1 MRTLQSTTPL
11 HRRKFWCQFVV
22 LLSAGLAQRSVSS
35 AADSS
40 VPLPYGDAST
50 ALVAA
55 NSLETQPRL
64 AAADASGDG
73 QNSWQSPVRLHS
85 AYRQAK
91 PESLQFPAWDSTRA
105 VPRTSLFNEV
115 LSDAANPLPTKKRRL
130 TAATPAATTAVS
142 RLAFPADAT
151 ARPSTLSLPASST
164 QGSASG
170 DTRSEAIK
178 PRVAPIS
185 KVPLIP
191 AVPRLT
197 QTTMLKLDTLQA
209 GCFGT
214 GLLLCLVF
222 QVAIVIVLLR
232 QRNALPAQI
241 AQYLPVFDRAL
252 HGGNPFAP
260 IAGGAADRNTAVAD
274 FMSDPGLLEG
284 AASSIGS
291 KWKQEE
297 DTLRQQEAAII
308 EELVTKNVDWAR
320 ELA

>member
-11 HRRKFWCQFVV
+11 HQRKFWWQFVV
-22 LLSAGLAQRSVSS
+22 LLSAGLAQSSVCS
-35 AADSS
+35 AADPS
-40 VPLPYGDAST
+40 VPSPDGDTSAV
-50 ALVAA
+50 LVAA
-55 NSLETQPRL
+55 NSFESQPQL
-64 AAADASGDG
+64 AATDASGDG

-85 AYRQAK
+85 AYKHAK

-105 VPRTSLFNEV
+105 VPKTSLFNEV
-115 LSDAANPLPTKKRRL
+115 LSDATNPLPTKTRRL
-130 TAATPAATTAVS
+130 TATTPVATTAVS
-142 RLAFPADAT
+142 RLPFPSDVT
-151 ARPSTLSLPASST
+151 VRPSTLTPAANST
-164 QGSASG
+164 HGTVSRE
-170 DTRSEAIK
+170 TRSETNR
-178 PRVAPIS
+178 PRVASIS

-209 GCFGT
+209 GCFGA

-241 AQYLPVFDRAL
+241 AQYLPAFDRSL
-252 HGGNPFAP
+252 HAGNPFAP
-260 IAGGAADRNTAVAD
+260 LAGSAPDRNTAMAD
-274 FMSDPGLLEG
+274 FMSEPGLLEG

-297 DTLRQQEAAII
+297 DTARQQEAAII

>member
-1 MRTLQSTTPL
+1 MRTLQFTTPL
-11 HRRKFWCQFVV
+11 HRRKFRWQFVV
-22 LLSAGLAQRSVSS
+22 LLSAGLAQQSVCT
-35 AADSS
+35 AADPS
-40 VPLPYGDAST
+40 VPFPYIESST

-55 NSLETQPRL
+55 NSLEPQQRL
-64 AAADASGDG
+64 AASDWSGDG
-73 QNSWQSPVRLHS
+73 QNAWQSPVRLHS
-85 AYRQAK
+85 AYRHAK

-105 VPRTSLFNEV
+105 VPKTSLFNEV
-115 LSDAANPLPTKKRRL
+115 LSDAANPRPTKKRRL
-130 TAATPAATTAVS
+130 TAAAPAATTAVS

-151 ARPSTLSLPASST
+151 ARSSTATLPANST
-164 QGSASG
+164 QRSVSSE
-170 DTRSEAIK
+170 TRSEAIK

-209 GCFGT
+209 GCFGA
-214 GLLLCLVF
+214 GLLLCLMF

-241 AQYLPVFDRAL
+241 AQYLPAFDRSL
-252 HGGNPFAP
+252 HAGNPFAP
-260 IAGGAADRNTAVAD
+260 IASGASARNTAVAD

-284 AASSIGS
+284 AASSIGT